1 MRKILPVLFMLSLL
15 VTFSY
20 SAAIKPVQAAE
31 TEPTVSVK
39 LKNYLGNQSSIK
51 IKPSQSYT
59 IADSKVTLQA
69 NAEYEV
75 KVAGS
80 EVKLLHNQ
88 EVLGEFDSFT
98 AKPSTYEAFLSINNR
113 NYLGNVQFTN
123 ESSKY
128 VRPINTV
135 PVEDYLKGVIPKE
148 VYTSWHVDALKS
160 QAVAARTYA
169 LSYASNTIDDTTKYQ
184 VYGGYE
190 WYNSTNSAVDE
201 TFGKVLK
208 YNGALIN
215 SVFSSSNGGIIES
228 NYNAWKK
235 AELPYFQVKTD
246 PYDPQTKWSLTIQK
260 QQIDLSTK
268 DLKNPDAWWS
278 QTKEADEKIA
288 GKIKAQMQTEP
299 QFKGKDI
306 KIVGISKVNLYQP
319 TSGQRMSKGD
329 ISVTYVIKGEVDQ
342 ANKLAVKTW
351 SQVGYKADNIR
362 FMLDGTRFKSL
373 MVTKQYQ
380 DPSAQ
385 TITIEGKGNGHGV
398 GLSQFGAN
406 AMAAQGKSYTDILD
420 FYYPGVSL
428 VSHYADKYPRVT
440 IPDPAQVDPIK
451 AGDSKLSGTAEPNS
465 TIYVKVWPNT
475 IATGKADAAGNFSF
489 DVPEQQAGTML
500 HVLVK
505 GQGGCSTYTKIY
517 VQSDTAPEAAKVN
530 ELNEGDTNLT
540 GTAEPNSTIYVK
552 VWPDTIATGK
562 TDNAGNFSITIP
574 EQPAGRQLHVLVK
587 GQGGYSKYTKLFV
600 KTDQAPEAAKVNIV
614 SSQDTKLTGSA
625 EPNSTIY
632 VKVWPDI
639 IATGKTDNAGNF
651 SITVP
656 KQKSGTLLHVLV
668 KGQGGYSTYTKVTV
682 K

>member
-1 MRKILPVLFMLSLL
+1 MKKILPVLLMLSLL
-15 VTFSY
+15 IVIY
-20 SAAIKPVQAAE
+20 SAAVAPVQAAE

-69 NAEYEV
+69 NTEYEV

-80 EVKLLHNQ
+80 KVNLLHNQ

-113 NYLGNVQFTN
+113 KYLGNVQFTN
-123 ESSKY
+123 ESNKY

-135 PVEDYLKGVIPKE
+135 PMEDYLKGVIPKE
-148 VYTSWHVDALKS
+148 VYTSWHADALKS

-201 TFGKVLK
+201 TFGKVLN

-215 SVFSSSNGGIIES
+215 AVFSSSNGGIIES
-228 NYNAWKK
+228 DYNAWGK
-235 AELPYFQVKTD
+235 ASHPYFQVKTD

-278 QTKEADEKIA
+278 QTKEVDEKIA
-288 GKIKAQMQTEP
+288 GKIKAQMQTET

-329 ISVTYVIKGEVDQ
+329 ISVTYVMKGEVDQ
-342 ANKLAVKTW
+342 DNKLMVKTW
-351 SQVGYKADNIR
+351 NRVGDKADNIR
-362 FMLDGTRFKSL
+362 FMLDGMRFKSL
-373 MVTKQYQ
+373 MVIKQYQ
-380 DPSAQ
+380 DPQ
-385 TITIEGKGNGHGV
+385 TITVEGKGNGHGV

-406 AMAAQGKSYTDILD
+406 AMAAQGKSYTDILN
-420 FYYPGVSL
+420 FYYPGVGL
-428 VSHYADKYPRVT
+428 VSHYTDKYPRITV
-440 IPDPAQVDPIK
+440 PEPAQVNPIK
-451 AGDSKLSGTAEPNS
+451 AGDSKLSGIAEPNS
-465 TIYVKVWPNT
+465 TIYVKVWPDT
-475 IATGKADAAGNFSF
+475 IETGKTDAAGNFSF
-489 DVPEQQAGTML
+489 DVPKQEAGTML

-505 GQGGCSTYTKIY
+505 GQGGYSKYTKIY

-530 ELNEGDTNLT
+530 ELSDGDTQLT
-540 GTAEPNSTIYVK
+540 GTAEPNSIIYVK
-552 VWPDTIATGK
+552 VWPDIIATGK

-574 EQPAGRQLHVLVK
+574 KQPVGKQLHVLVK

-600 KTDQAPEAAKVNIV
+600 KTDQAPEAPKVNAI

-668 KGQGGYSTYTKVTV
+668 KGQGGYSKYTKVTV

>member
-1 MRKILPVLFMLSLL
+1 MKKILPALFMLILL
-15 VTFSY
+15 ITFSY

-69 NAEYEV
+69 NTEYEV

-80 EVKLLHNQ
+80 KVKLLHNQ

-128 VRPINTV
+128 VRPINTI
-135 PVEDYLKGVIPKE
+135 PMEDYLKGVVPKE
-148 VYTSWHVDALKS
+148 VYTSWHADALKS

-169 LSYASNTIDDTTKYQ
+169 LSYASKIIDDTTSFQ

-190 WYNSTNSAVDE
+190 WYNSTSSAVDE

-228 NYNAWKK
+228 DYNAWGK
-235 AELPYFQVKTD
+235 ASHPYFQVKTD
-246 PYDPQTKWSLTIQK
+246 PYDPQTKWSLTVQK

-268 DLKNPDAWWS
+268 DLKNPNSWWS

-288 GKIKAQMQTEP
+288 GKIKAQMQTAT

-306 KIVGISKVNLYQP
+306 KIVGISKISLYQP

-329 ISVTYVIKGEVDQ
+329 ISVTYVMKGEVDQ
-342 ANKLAVKTW
+342 DNKLAVKTW
-351 SQVGYKADNIR
+351 SRTGDKADNIR
-362 FMLDGTRFKSL
+362 FMLDGIRFKSL
-373 MVTKQYQ
+373 MVTNQKA
-380 DPSAQ
+380 DTQ

-406 AMAAQGKSYTDILD
+406 GMAAQGKSYTDILN

-428 VSHYADKYPRVT
+428 VSHYEDKYPKIT
-440 IPDPAQVDPIK
+440 IPNPAQVDPIK
-451 AGDSKLSGTAEPNS
+451 GSDSKLSGTAEPNS
-465 TIYVKVWPNT
+465 TIYVKVWPDV
-475 IATGKADAAGNFSF
+475 IATGKTDAAGNFSF
-489 DVPEQQAGTML
+489 DVPTQQAGTML

-505 GQGGCSTYTKIY
+505 GQGGYSTYTKIY
-517 VQSDTAPEAAKVN
+517 VQSDSAPEAAKVN
-530 ELNEGDTNLT
+530 QLNEGDTNLT

-574 EQPAGRQLHVLVK
+574 KQPAGRQLHVLVK
-587 GQGGYSKYTKLFV
+587 GQGGYSTYTKLFV
-600 KTDQAPEAAKVNIV
+600 QTNQAPTAAKVNAI
-614 SSQDTKLTGSA
+614 SSEDTKLTGSA
-625 EPNSTIY
+625 EPNSIIY

-651 SITVP
+651 SITIP

>member
-1 MRKILPVLFMLSLL
+1 M
-15 VTFSY
+15 FSY
-20 SAAIKPVQAAE
+20 SATIKPVQAAE

-69 NAEYEV
+69 NTEYEV

-80 EVKLLHNQ
+80 KVNLLHNQ

-128 VRPINTV
+128 VRPINTI
-135 PVEDYLKGVIPKE
+135 PMEDYLKGVVPKE
-148 VYTSWHVDALKS
+148 VYTSWHADALKS

-169 LSYASNTIDDTTKYQ
+169 LSYASKTIDDTTSFQ

-215 SVFSSSNGGIIES
+215 AVFSSSNGGIIES
-228 NYNAWKK
+228 DYNAWGK
-235 AELPYFQVKTD
+235 ASHPYFQVKTD

-260 QQIDLSTK
+260 QQIELSAK

-288 GKIKAQMQTEP
+288 GKIKAQMQTET

-329 ISVTYVIKGEVDQ
+329 ISVTYVMKGEVDQ
-342 ANKLAVKTW
+342 DNKLAVKTW
-351 SQVGYKADNIR
+351 SRVGDKADNIR
-362 FMLDGTRFKSL
+362 FMLDGMRFKSL
-373 MVTKQYQ
+373 MVIKQYQ
-380 DPSAQ
+380 DSQ
-385 TITIEGKGNGHGV
+385 TITVEGKGNGHGV
-398 GLSQFGAN
+398 GLSQFGAK
-406 AMAAQGKSYTDILD
+406 AMAAQGKSYTDILN

-428 VSHYADKYPRVT
+428 VSHYTDKYPRITV
-440 IPDPAQVDPIK
+440 PDPAQVNPIK
-451 AGDSKLSGTAEPNS
+451 AGDSKLSGKAEPNS
-465 TIYVKVWPNT
+465 TIYVKVWPDT
-475 IATGKADAAGNFSF
+475 VATGKTDAAGNFSF
-489 DVPEQQAGTML
+489 DVPKQQAGTML

-505 GQGGCSTYTKIY
+505 GQGGYSTYTKVY
-517 VQSDTAPEAAKVN
+517 VQSDKAPEAAKVN
-530 ELNEGDTNLT
+530 ELSDGDTKLT

-574 EQPAGRQLHVLVK
+574 KQPAGTQLHVLVK
-587 GQGGYSKYTKLFV
+587 GQGGYSTYTKLFV
-600 KTDQAPEAAKVNIV
+600 QTDKAPEPVKVNAI
-614 SSQDTKLTGSA
+614 SSQDTKVTGSG

-639 IATGKTDNAGNF
+639 IATGKTDNGGSF
-651 SITVP
+651 FITVP
-656 KQKSGTLLHVLV
+656 KQKSGTMLHVLV
-668 KGQGGYSTYTKVTV
+668 KGQGGYSKYAKVTV

>member
-1 MRKILPVLFMLSLL
+1 MKKILPVLLMLSLL
-15 VTFSY
+15 IMFSY
-20 SAAIKPVQAAE
+20 GASIKSVQAAE

-39 LKNYLGNQSSIK
+39 LKNYLGNQHSIK

-59 IADSKVTLQA
+59 IEDSKLTLQA
-69 NAEYEV
+69 NTEYEV
-75 KVAGS
+75 KVSGS
-80 EVKLLHNQ
+80 KVNLLHNQ

-135 PVEDYLKGVIPKE
+135 PMEDYLKGVVPKE
-148 VYTSWHVDALKS
+148 VYTSWHADALKS

-169 LSYASNTIDDTTKYQ
+169 LSYASKIIDDTTSYQ

-215 SVFSSSNGGIIES
+215 AVFSSSNGGIIES
-228 NYNAWKK
+228 DYNAWGK
-235 AELPYFQVKTD
+235 ASNPYFQVKTD

-278 QTKEADEKIA
+278 QTKEVDEKIS
-288 GKIKAQMQTEP
+288 GKIKAQMQTAT

-306 KIVGISKVNLYQP
+306 KIVGISKISLYQP

-329 ISVTYVIKGEVDQ
+329 ISVTYVMKGEVDQ
-342 ANKLAVKTW
+342 DNKLAVKTW
-351 SQVGYKADNIR
+351 DRVGEKADNIR

-373 MVTKQYQ
+373 MITKQYP
-380 DPSAQ
+380 DTQ

-406 AMAAQGKSYTDILD
+406 AMAAQGKSYTDILS

-428 VSHYADKYPRVT
+428 VSHYTDKYPRITV
-440 IPDPAQVDPIK
+440 PDPAQVNPIK
-451 AGDSKLSGTAEPNS
+451 AGDSKLS
-465 TIYVKVWPNT
+465 
-475 IATGKADAAGNFSF
+475 
-489 DVPEQQAGTML
+489 
-500 HVLVK
+500 
-505 GQGGCSTYTKIY
+505 
-517 VQSDTAPEAAKVN
+517 
-530 ELNEGDTNLT
+530 

-574 EQPAGRQLHVLVK
+574 KQPAGKQLHVLVK
-587 GQGGYSKYTKLFV
+587 GQGGYSTYTKLFV
-600 KTDQAPEAAKVNIV
+600 QTDKAPEAAKVNAI

-632 VKVWPDI
+632 VKVWPNI

-651 SITVP
+651 SIAVP
-656 KQKSGTLLHVLV
+656 QQKSGTMLHVLV
-668 KGQGGYSTYTKVTV
+668 KGQGGYSTYSKVTV

>member
-1 MRKILPVLFMLSLL
+1 MDKILPVLLMLSLL
-15 VTFSY
+15 ITFTY
-20 SAAIKPVQAAE
+20 SATIKPVQAAE
-31 TEPTVSVK
+31 TEPMVSVK

-69 NAEYEV
+69 NTEYEV

-80 EVKLLHNQ
+80 KVNLLHNQ

-98 AKPSTYEAFLSINNR
+98 AKPSTYEASLSINNR

-128 VRPINTV
+128 VRPINTI
-135 PVEDYLKGVIPKE
+135 PMEDYLKGVVPKE
-148 VYTSWHVDALKS
+148 VYTSWHADALKS

-169 LSYASNTIDDTTKYQ
+169 LSYASKTIDDTTSFQ

-215 SVFSSSNGGIIES
+215 AVFSSSNGGIIES
-228 NYNAWKK
+228 DYNAWGK
-235 AELPYFQVKTD
+235 ASNPYFQVKTD

-288 GKIKAQMQTEP
+288 GKIKAQMQTEI

-329 ISVTYVIKGEVDQ
+329 ISVTYVMKGEVDQ
-342 ANKLAVKTW
+342 DNKLAVKIW
-351 SQVGYKADNIR
+351 DRVGDKADNIR
-362 FMLDGTRFKSL
+362 FMLDGMRFKSL
-373 MVTKQYQ
+373 MVIKQYQ
-380 DPSAQ
+380 DPQ
-385 TITIEGKGNGHGV
+385 TITVEGKGNGHGV

-406 AMAAQGKSYTDILD
+406 AMAAQGKSYTDILN

-428 VSHYADKYPRVT
+428 VSHYTDKYPRITV
-440 IPDPAQVDPIK
+440 PDPAQVNPIK
-451 AGDSKLSGTAEPNS
+451 AGDSKISGTAEPNS
-465 TIYVKVWPNT
+465 TIYVKVWPDT
-475 IATGKADAAGNFSF
+475 VATGKTDAAGNFSF
-489 DVPEQQAGTML
+489 DVPKQEAGTML

-505 GQGGCSTYTKIY
+505 GQGGYSTYTKIY

-530 ELNEGDTNLT
+530 TLSDEDTTLT

-552 VWPDTIATGK
+552 IWPDIIATGK

-574 EQPAGRQLHVLVK
+574 KQPAGKQLHVLVK
-587 GQGGYSKYTKLFV
+587 GQGGYSMYTKLFV
-600 KTDQAPEAAKVNIV
+600 KSDQAPEAPKVNAI
-614 SSQDTKLTGSA
+614 SNQDTKVTGSA
-625 EPNSTIY
+625 EPNSAIY

-651 SITVP
+651 SIAVP
-656 KQKSGTLLHVLV
+656 QQKSGTLLHVLV
-668 KGQGGYSTYTKVTV
+668 KGQGGYSTYSKVTV

>member
-1 MRKILPVLFMLSLL
+1 MKKFLAVLLMLSLL
-15 VTFSY
+15 IMFGYNAT
-20 SAAIKPVQAAE
+20 IKPVQAAE

-69 NAEYEV
+69 STEYEV

-80 EVKLLHNQ
+80 KINLLHNQ

-98 AKPSTYEAFLSINNR
+98 VKPSTYEAFLSINNR

-123 ESSKY
+123 EGNKY
-128 VRPINTV
+128 VRPINTI
-135 PVEDYLKGVIPKE
+135 PMEDYLKGVVPKE
-148 VYTSWHVDALKS
+148 VYTSWHADALKS

-169 LSYASNTIDDTTKYQ
+169 LSYASNTIDDTRRYQ

-215 SVFSSSNGGIIES
+215 AVFSSSNGGIIES
-228 NYNAWKK
+228 DYNAWQQ
-235 AELPYFQVKTD
+235 ASHPYFQVKTD

-288 GKIKAQMQTEP
+288 GKIKAQMQTET

-306 KIVGISKVNLYQP
+306 KIVGISKVNLYQV

-329 ISVTYVIKGEVDQ
+329 ISVTYVTKGEVDQ
-342 ANKLAVKTW
+342 DNKLAVKTW
-351 SQVGYKADNIR
+351 DRIGDKADNIR
-362 FMLDGTRFKSL
+362 FMLDGMRFKSL
-373 MVTKQYQ
+373 MVIKQYQ
-380 DPSAQ
+380 DPQ
-385 TITIEGKGNGHGV
+385 TITVEGKGNGHGV

-406 AMAAQGKSYTDILD
+406 AMAVQGKSYTDILN
-420 FYYPGVSL
+420 FYYPEVSL
-428 VSHYADKYPRVT
+428 VSHYTDKYPRITV
-440 IPDPAQVDPIK
+440 PDPAQVNPIK

-465 TIYVKVWPNT
+465 TIYVKVWPDT
-475 IATGKADAAGNFSF
+475 IATGKTDAAGNFSF
-489 DVPEQQAGTML
+489 DVPKQEAGTML

-505 GQGGCSTYTKIY
+505 GQGGYSTYTKVY

-530 ELNEGDTNLT
+530 TLSDEDTKLT

-552 VWPDTIATGK
+552 IWPDIIATGK

-574 EQPAGRQLHVLVK
+574 KQPAGKQLYVLVK
-587 GQGGYSKYTKLFV
+587 GQGGYSTYIKLFV
-600 KTDQAPEAAKVNIV
+600 KSNQAPEAPKVNAI
-614 SSQDTKLTGSA
+614 SSQDTKVTGSA
-625 EPNSTIY
+625 EPNSAIY

-651 SITVP
+651 SFPVP
-656 KQKSGTLLHVLV
+656 QQKSGTLLHVLV
-668 KGQGGYSTYTKVTV
+668 KGQGGYSTYSKVTV

>member
-1 MRKILPVLFMLSLL
+1 MKKILPVLLMLSLL
-15 VTFSY
+15 MMFSY
-20 SAAIKPVQAAE
+20 SATIKTVQAAE

-59 IADSKVTLQA
+59 IADSKITLQA

-113 NYLGNVQFTN
+113 NYLGSMQFTN

-128 VRPINTV
+128 VRPINAL
-135 PVEDYLKGVIPKE
+135 PMEDYLKGVIPKE
-148 VYTSWHVDALKS
+148 VYTSWHGDALKS

-169 LSYASNTIDDTTKYQ
+169 LSYASKIIDDTTSFQ
-184 VYGGYE
+184 VYGGCE

-228 NYNAWKK
+228 DYNAWGK
-235 AELPYFQVKTD
+235 ASNPYFQVKTD
-246 PYDPQTKWSLTIQK
+246 PYDPQTKWSVTIQK

-268 DLKNPDAWWS
+268 DLKNPDAWWN

-288 GKIKAQMQTEP
+288 GKIKAQMQTQT
-299 QFKGKDI
+299 QFKGKDV
-306 KIVGISKVNLYQP
+306 KIVGISKVNLYQA

-329 ISVTYVIKGEVDQ
+329 ISVTYVMKGEVDQ
-342 ANKLAVKTW
+342 DNKLAVKTW
-351 SQVGYKADNIR
+351 NRIGDKADNIR

-373 MVTKQYQ
+373 MITKQYP
-380 DPSAQ
+380 DTQ

-406 AMAAQGKSYTDILD
+406 GMAAQGKSYTDILN

-428 VSHYADKYPRVT
+428 VSHYTDKYPRINVP
-440 IPDPAQVDPIK
+440 IPAQVNPIK

-465 TIYVKVWPNT
+465 IIYVKVWPDT
-475 IATGKADAAGNFSF
+475 VATGKTDAAGNFSF
-489 DVPEQQAGTML
+489 DVPKQQAGTML

-505 GQGGCSTYTKIY
+505 GQGGYSTYTKIY
-517 VQSDTAPEAAKVN
+517 VQSDTAPEAAEVN
-530 ELNEGDTNLT
+530 ELNDGDTQLT

-552 VWPDTIATGK
+552 VWPEIIATGK

-574 EQPAGRQLHVLVK
+574 KQPAGKQLHILVK
-587 GQGGYSKYTKLFV
+587 GQGGYSKYTKIYV
-600 KTDQAPEAAKVNIV
+600 QSDTAPKASKVNAI
-614 SSQDTKLTGSA
+614 SSQDTKITGSA
-625 EPNSTIY
+625 EPSSTIY
-632 VKVWPDI
+632 IKVWPDI
-639 IATGKTDNAGNF
+639 IATGKTDNEGSF

>member
-1 MRKILPVLFMLSLL
+1 MKKILPVLFMLSLL
-15 VTFSY
+15 ITFSY
-20 SAAIKPVQAAE
+20 GAAIKPVQAAE

-59 IADSKVTLQA
+59 IADSEVTLQA
-69 NAEYEV
+69 NTEYEV

-80 EVKLLHNQ
+80 KVKLLHNQ

-113 NYLGNVQFTN
+113 NYLGSVQFTN

-128 VRPINTV
+128 VRPINTI
-135 PVEDYLKGVIPKE
+135 PMEDYLKGVVPKE
-148 VYTSWHVDALKS
+148 VYTSWHADALKS

-169 LSYASNTIDDTTKYQ
+169 LSYASKIIDDTTSFQ

-190 WYNSTNSAVDE
+190 WYNSTSSAVDE

-228 NYNAWKK
+228 DYNAWGK
-235 AELPYFQVKTD
+235 ASHPYFQVKTD
-246 PYDPQTKWSLTIQK
+246 PYDPQTKWSLTVQK

-268 DLKNPDAWWS
+268 NLKNPNSWWS

-288 GKIKAQMQTEP
+288 GKIKAQMQTAT

-306 KIVGISKVNLYQP
+306 KIVGISKISLYQP

-329 ISVTYVIKGEVDQ
+329 ISVTYVMKGEVDQ
-342 ANKLAVKTW
+342 DNKLAVKTW
-351 SQVGYKADNIR
+351 SRTGDKADNIR
-362 FMLDGTRFKSL
+362 FMLDGIRFKSL
-373 MVTKQYQ
+373 MVTNQKA
-380 DPSAQ
+380 DTQ

-406 AMAAQGKSYTDILD
+406 AMAAQGKSYTDILN

-428 VSHYADKYPRVT
+428 VSHYEDKYPKIT

-465 TIYVKVWPNT
+465 TIYVKVWPDT
-475 IATGKADAAGNFSF
+475 VATGKTDTAGNFSF
-489 DVPEQQAGTML
+489 DVPKQVAGTML

-505 GQGGCSTYTKIY
+505 GQGGYSTYTKIY

-530 ELNEGDTNLT
+530 ELKEDDTNLT

-552 VWPDTIATGK
+552 VWPDIIATGK
-562 TDNAGNFSITIP
+562 TNNAGNFSITIP
-574 EQPAGRQLHVLVK
+574 KQPAGKQLHVLVK
-587 GQGGYSKYTKLFV
+587 GQGGYSTYTKLFV
-600 KTDQAPEAAKVNIV
+600 QTDQAPAAAKVNAI

-656 KQKSGTLLHVLV
+656 RQASGTLLHVLV

>member
-1 MRKILPVLFMLSLL
+1 MKKILPVLLMLSLL
-15 VTFSY
+15 IVLY
-20 SAAIKPVQAAE
+20 SAAVVPVQAAE

-59 IADSKVTLQA
+59 IADNKLTLQA
-69 NAEYEV
+69 NTEYEV

-80 EVKLLHNQ
+80 KVNLLHNQ

-113 NYLGNVQFTN
+113 KYLGNVQFTN
-123 ESSKY
+123 ESGKY
-128 VRPINTV
+128 VRPINTI
-135 PVEDYLKGVIPKE
+135 PMEDYLKGVVPKE
-148 VYTSWHVDALKS
+148 VYTSWHADALKS

-169 LSYASNTIDDTTKYQ
+169 LSYASSTIDDTTKYQ

-228 NYNAWKK
+228 DYNAWGK
-235 AELPYFQVKTD
+235 ASHPYFQVKTD
-246 PYDPQTKWSLTIQK
+246 PYDPQTKWSVTTQK

-288 GKIKAQMQTEP
+288 GKIKAQMQTET

-329 ISVTYVIKGEVDQ
+329 ISVTYVMKGEVDQ
-342 ANKLAVKTW
+342 DNKLAVKTW
-351 SQVGYKADNIR
+351 SRVGDKADNIR
-362 FMLDGTRFKSL
+362 FMLDGIRFKSL
-373 MVTKQYQ
+373 MVTKQ
-380 DPSAQ
+380 DPQ
-385 TITIEGKGNGHGV
+385 GETITIEGKGNGHGV

-406 AMAAQGKSYTDILD
+406 AMAAQGKSYTDILN

-428 VSHYADKYPRVT
+428 VSHYTDKYPRITV
-440 IPDPAQVDPIK
+440 PEPAQVNPIK

-465 TIYVKVWPNT
+465 TIYVKVWPDT
-475 IATGKADAAGNFSF
+475 IATGKTDAAGNFSF
-489 DVPEQQAGTML
+489 DVPKQQAGTML

-505 GQGGCSTYTKIY
+505 GQGGYSTYTKIY

-530 ELNEGDTNLT
+530 ELSEGDTKLT

-552 VWPDTIATGK
+552 VWPDNIATGK

-574 EQPAGRQLHVLVK
+574 KQPAGKQLHVLVK
-587 GQGGYSKYTKLFV
+587 GQGGYSTYTKLFV
-600 KTDQAPEAAKVNIV
+600 QSDTAPEAAKVNAI
-614 SSQDTKLTGSA
+614 SSQDTTITGSA

-651 SITVP
+651 SIAMP
-656 KQKSGTLLHVLV
+656 QQKSGTMLHVLV
-668 KGQGGYSTYTKVTV
+668 KGQGGYSTYSKLTV

>member
-1 MRKILPVLFMLSLL
+1 MKKILPILLMLSLL
-15 VTFSY
+15 IVMY
-20 SAAIKPVQAAE
+20 SAAVAPVQAAQK
-31 TEPTVSVK
+31 EPTVSVK

-59 IADSKVTLQA
+59 IADSKITLQA

-80 EVKLLHNQ
+80 KVNLLYNQ

-98 AKPSTYEAFLSINNR
+98 VKPSTYEAFLSINNR
-113 NYLGNVQFTN
+113 KYLGNVQFTN
-123 ESSKY
+123 ESNKY
-128 VRPINTV
+128 VRPINTI
-135 PVEDYLKGVIPKE
+135 PMEDYLKGVVPKE
-148 VYTSWHVDALKS
+148 VYTSWHSDALKS

-169 LSYASNTIDDTTKYQ
+169 LSYASKIIDDTTSFQ

-215 SVFSSSNGGIIES
+215 AVFSSSNGGIIES
-228 NYNAWKK
+228 DYNAWGK
-235 AELPYFQVKTD
+235 ASNPYFQVKTD

-288 GKIKAQMQTEP
+288 GKIKAQMQTQT
-299 QFKGKDI
+299 QFKGKDV
-306 KIVGISKVNLYQP
+306 KIVGISKVNLYQA

-329 ISVTYVIKGEVDQ
+329 ISVTYVMKGEVDQ
-342 ANKLAVKTW
+342 DNKLAVKTW
-351 SQVGYKADNIR
+351 NRIGDKADNIR

-373 MVTKQYQ
+373 MITKQYP
-380 DPSAQ
+380 DTQ

-406 AMAAQGKSYTDILD
+406 AMAAQGKSYTDILN

-428 VSHYADKYPRVT
+428 VSHYTDKYPRITV
-440 IPDPAQVDPIK
+440 PNPAQVNSIK

-465 TIYVKVWPNT
+465 TIYVKVWPDT
-475 IATGKADAAGNFSF
+475 IAIGKTDNAGNFSF
-489 DVPEQQAGTML
+489 DVPKQQAGTML

-505 GQGGCSTYTKIY
+505 GQGGYSTYTKIY
-517 VQSDTAPEAAKVN
+517 VQSDTAPEAAEVN
-530 ELNEGDTNLT
+530 ELSDGDTQLT

-552 VWPDTIATGK
+552 VWPEIIATGK

-574 EQPAGRQLHVLVK
+574 KQPAGKQLHVLVK
-587 GQGGYSKYTKLFV
+587 GQGGYSIYTKLFV
-600 KTDQAPEAAKVNIV
+600 QTDKAPEAAKVNAI
-614 SSQDTKLTGSA
+614 SSQDTKITGSA

-651 SITVP
+651 SIAVP
-656 KQKSGTLLHVLV
+656 QQKSGTLLHVLA

>member
-1 MRKILPVLFMLSLL
+1 MKKFLPVLLMLSLL
-15 VTFSY
+15 IMFGY
-20 SAAIKPVQAAE
+20 SATIKPVQAAE

-39 LKNYLGNQSSIK
+39 LKNYLGNQSSIN

-59 IADSKVTLQA
+59 IADSKITLQA

-80 EVKLLHNQ
+80 KVNLLHNQ

-98 AKPSTYEAFLSINNR
+98 VKPSTYEAFLSINNR
-113 NYLGNVQFTN
+113 KYLGNVQFTN
-123 ESSKY
+123 ESNKY
-128 VRPINTV
+128 VRPINTI
-135 PVEDYLKGVIPKE
+135 PMEDYLKGVVPKE
-148 VYTSWHVDALKS
+148 VYTSWHSDALKS

-169 LSYASNTIDDTTKYQ
+169 LSYASKIIDDTTSFQ

-228 NYNAWKK
+228 DYNAWGK
-235 AELPYFQVKTD
+235 ASHSYFQVKTD
-246 PYDPQTKWSLTIQK
+246 PYDPQTKWSLTVQK

-288 GKIKAQMQTEP
+288 GKIKAQMQTAT

-306 KIVGISKVNLYQP
+306 KIIGISKISLYQP

-329 ISVTYVIKGEVDQ
+329 ISVTYVMKGEVDQ
-342 ANKLAVKTW
+342 DNKLAVKTW
-351 SQVGYKADNIR
+351 SRVGDKADNIR
-362 FMLDGTRFKSL
+362 FMLDGIRFKSL
-373 MVTKQYQ
+373 MVTNQKA
-380 DPSAQ
+380 DTQ

-406 AMAAQGKSYTDILD
+406 AMAAQGKAYTDILN

-428 VSHYADKYPRVT
+428 VSHYTDKYPRITV
-440 IPDPAQVDPIK
+440 PNPAQVNLIK

-465 TIYVKVWPNT
+465 TIYVKVWPDT
-475 IATGKADAAGNFSF
+475 IATGKTDAAGNFSF
-489 DVPEQQAGTML
+489 DVPKQQAGTML

-505 GQGGCSTYTKIY
+505 GQGGYSTYTKIY
-517 VQSDTAPEAAKVN
+517 VQSDTAPEAAKVHTLS
-530 ELNEGDTNLT
+530 EEDTNLT

-552 VWPDTIATGK
+552 AWPDIIATGK

-574 EQPAGRQLHVLVK
+574 KQPAGKQLHVLVK
-587 GQGGYSKYTKLFV
+587 GQGGYSTYTKLFV
-600 KTDQAPEAAKVNIV
+600 QTDKAPEAAKVNAI
-614 SSQDTKLTGSA
+614 SSQDTKITGSA

-651 SITVP
+651 SIAMP
-656 KQKSGTLLHVLV
+656 QQKSGTMLHVLV
-668 KGQGGYSTYTKVTV
+668 KGQGGYSTYSKVTV

>member
-69 NAEYEV
+69 NTEYEV

-80 EVKLLHNQ
+80 KVKLLHNQ

-128 VRPINTV
+128 VRPINTI
-135 PVEDYLKGVIPKE
+135 PMEDYLKGVVPKE
-148 VYTSWHVDALKS
+148 VYTSWHADALKS

-169 LSYASNTIDDTTKYQ
+169 LSYASKIIDDTTSFQ

-228 NYNAWKK
+228 DYNAWGK
-235 AELPYFQVKTD
+235 ASHPYFQVKTD
-246 PYDPQTKWSLTIQK
+246 PYDPQTKWSLTVQK

-288 GKIKAQMQTEP
+288 GKIKAQMQTAT

-306 KIVGISKVNLYQP
+306 KIVGISKISLYQP

-329 ISVTYVIKGEVDQ
+329 ISVTYLMKGEVDQ
-342 ANKLAVKTW
+342 DNKLAVETW
-351 SQVGYKADNIR
+351 SRTGDKADNIR
-362 FMLDGTRFKSL
+362 FMLDGVRFKSL
-373 MVTKQYQ
+373 MVTNQKA
-380 DPSAQ
+380 DTQ

-406 AMAAQGKSYTDILD
+406 AMAAQGKSYTDILN

-465 TIYVKVWPNT
+465 TIYVKVWPDT
-475 IATGKADAAGNFSF
+475 VATGKTDAAGNFSF
-489 DVPEQQAGTML
+489 DVPKQVAGTM
-500 HVLVK
+500 
-505 GQGGCSTYTKIY
+505 
-517 VQSDTAPEAAKVN
+517 
-530 ELNEGDTNLT
+530 
-540 GTAEPNSTIYVK
+540 
-552 VWPDTIATGK
+552 
-562 TDNAGNFSITIP
+562 
-574 EQPAGRQLHVLVK
+574 
-587 GQGGYSKYTKLFV
+587 
-600 KTDQAPEAAKVNIV
+600 
-614 SSQDTKLTGSA
+614 
-625 EPNSTIY
+625 
-632 VKVWPDI
+632 
-639 IATGKTDNAGNF
+639 
-651 SITVP
+651 
-656 KQKSGTLLHVLV
+656 LHVLV
-668 KGQGGYSTYTKVTV
+668 KGQGGYSTYTKIYVQSNTAL
-682 K
+682 KQQK

>member
-1 MRKILPVLFMLSLL
+1 MKKFLPVLLMLSLL
-15 VTFSY
+15 IMFGYNAT
-20 SAAIKPVQAAE
+20 INPVQAAE

-51 IKPSQSYT
+51 IKPSQSYM

-69 NAEYEV
+69 NTEYEV

-80 EVKLLHNQ
+80 KINLLHNQ
-88 EVLGEFDSFT
+88 EVLGDFDSFT
-98 AKPSTYEAFLSINNR
+98 VKPSTYEAFLSINNR

-123 ESSKY
+123 EGNKY
-128 VRPINTV
+128 VRPINTI
-135 PVEDYLKGVIPKE
+135 PMEDYLKGVIPKE
-148 VYTSWHVDALKS
+148 VYTSWHAEALKS

-169 LSYASNTIDDTTKYQ
+169 LSYASKTIDDTTSYQ

-215 SVFSSSNGGIIES
+215 AVFSSSNGGIIES
-228 NYNAWKK
+228 DYNAWGK
-235 AELPYFQVKTD
+235 ASNPYFQVKTD

-260 QQIDLSTK
+260 QQIDLSAK
-268 DLKNPDAWWS
+268 DLKNPDAWWN

-288 GKIKAQMQTEP
+288 GKIKAQMQTET
-299 QFKGKDI
+299 QFKGKEI
-306 KIVGISKVNLYQP
+306 KIVGISKVNLYQL

-329 ISVTYVIKGEVDQ
+329 ISVTYVVKGEVDQ
-342 ANKLAVKTW
+342 DNKLAVKTW
-351 SQVGYKADNIR
+351 NRVGEKADNIR

-373 MVTKQYQ
+373 MVTKQ
-380 DPSAQ
+380 DPIGE

-406 AMAAQGKSYTDILD
+406 AMAAQGKSYTDILN

-428 VSHYADKYPRVT
+428 VSHYTDKYLRITVPE
-440 IPDPAQVDPIK
+440 PAQVNPIK

-465 TIYVKVWPNT
+465 IIYVKVWPDT
-475 IATGKADAAGNFSF
+475 IATGKTDAAGNFSF

-505 GQGGCSTYTKIY
+505 GQGGYSTYTKIY

-574 EQPAGRQLHVLVK
+574 EQPAGRQLHILVK
-587 GQGGYSKYTKLFV
+587 GQGGYSKYKKLFV
-600 KTDQAPEAAKVNIV
+600 KTDQAPEAAKVNAI
-614 SSQDTKLTGSA
+614 SSQDTNLTGSA

-639 IATGKTDNAGNF
+639 IATGKTDNAGKF
-651 SITVP
+651 SIAMP
-656 KQKSGTLLHVLV
+656 QQKSGTMLHVLV
-668 KGQGGYSTYTKVTV
+668 KGQGGYSTYSKVTV

>member
-1 MRKILPVLFMLSLL
+1 MKKILPVLFMLSLL
-15 VTFSY
+15 ITFSY

-69 NAEYEV
+69 NTEYEV

-80 EVKLLHNQ
+80 KVKLLHNQ

-98 AKPSTYEAFLSINNR
+98 AKPSTYEAFLSINKR
-113 NYLGNVQFTN
+113 NYLGNVQFTD

-128 VRPINTV
+128 VRPINTI
-135 PVEDYLKGVIPKE
+135 PMEDYLKGVVPKE
-148 VYTSWHVDALKS
+148 VYTSWHADALKS

-169 LSYASNTIDDTTKYQ
+169 LSYASKIIDDTTSFQ

-190 WYNSTNSAVDE
+190 WYNSTSSAVDE

-228 NYNAWKK
+228 DYNAWGK
-235 AELPYFQVKTD
+235 ASNPYFQVKTD
-246 PYDPQTKWSLTIQK
+246 PYDPQTKWSLTVQK

-268 DLKNPDAWWS
+268 DLKNPNSWWS

-288 GKIKAQMQTEP
+288 GKIKAQMQTAT

-306 KIVGISKVNLYQP
+306 KIVGISKISLYQP

-329 ISVTYVIKGEVDQ
+329 ISVTYVMKGEVGQD
-342 ANKLAVKTW
+342 NKLAVKTW
-351 SQVGYKADNIR
+351 SRTGDKADNIR
-362 FMLDGTRFKSL
+362 FMLDGIRFKSL
-373 MVTKQYQ
+373 MVTNQKA
-380 DPSAQ
+380 DTQ

-406 AMAAQGKSYTDILD
+406 AMAAQGKTYTDILN

-475 IATGKADAAGNFSF
+475 IATGKADAAGNFLF

-505 GQGGCSTYTKIY
+505 GQGGYSTYTKIY

-600 KTDQAPEAAKVNIV
+600 KTDQAPEAAKVNAI

-651 SITVP
+651 SITLA
-656 KQKSGTLLHVLV
+656 KQRSGTLLHVLV
-668 KGQGGYSTYTKVTV
+668 KGQGGYSKYTKLTV

>member
-1 MRKILPVLFMLSLL
+1 MKKILPALFMLILL
-15 VTFSY
+15 ITFSY

-69 NAEYEV
+69 NTEYEV

-80 EVKLLHNQ
+80 KVKLLHNQ

-128 VRPINTV
+128 VRPINTI
-135 PVEDYLKGVIPKE
+135 PMEDYLKGVVPKE
-148 VYTSWHVDALKS
+148 VYTSWHADALKS

-169 LSYASNTIDDTTKYQ
+169 LSYASKIIDDTTSFQ

-190 WYNSTNSAVDE
+190 WYNSTSSAVDE

-228 NYNAWKK
+228 DYNAWGK
-235 AELPYFQVKTD
+235 ASHPYFQVKTD
-246 PYDPQTKWSLTIQK
+246 PYDPQTKWSLTVQK

-268 DLKNPDAWWS
+268 DLKNPNSWWS

-288 GKIKAQMQTEP
+288 GKIKAQMQTAT

-306 KIVGISKVNLYQP
+306 KIVGISKISLYQP

-329 ISVTYVIKGEVDQ
+329 ISVTYVMKGEVDQ
-342 ANKLAVKTW
+342 DNKLAVKTW
-351 SQVGYKADNIR
+351 SRTGDKADNIR
-362 FMLDGTRFKSL
+362 FMLDGIRFKSL
-373 MVTKQYQ
+373 MVTNQKA
-380 DPSAQ
+380 DTQ

-406 AMAAQGKSYTDILD
+406 GMAAQGKSYTDILN

-428 VSHYADKYPRVT
+428 VSHYEDKYPKIT
-440 IPDPAQVDPIK
+440 IPNPAQVDPIK
-451 AGDSKLSGTAEPNS
+451 GSDSKLSGTAEPNS
-465 TIYVKVWPNT
+465 TIYVKVWPDV
-475 IATGKADAAGNFSF
+475 IATGKTDAAGNFSF
-489 DVPEQQAGTML
+489 DVPTQQAGTML

-505 GQGGCSTYTKIY
+505 GQGGYSTYTKIY
-517 VQSDTAPEAAKVN
+517 VQSDSAPEAAKVN
-530 ELNEGDTNLT
+530 QLNEGDTNLT

-562 TDNAGNFSITIP
+562 MDNAGNFSITIP
-574 EQPAGRQLHVLVK
+574 KQPAGRQLHVLVK
-587 GQGGYSKYTKLFV
+587 GQGGYSTYTKLFV
-600 KTDQAPEAAKVNIV
+600 QTNQAPTAAKVNAI
-614 SSQDTKLTGSA
+614 SSEDTKLTGSA
-625 EPNSTIY
+625 EPNSIIY

-651 SITVP
+651 SITIP